1 MTLKL
6 GRKHPDY
13 SKHRNWLEDYLTVTQ
28 PPSTWPH
35 FKPEV
40 DRVSNVIW
48 PMYEND
54 IYGDCTIAGMAHLYG
69 ALSKFGQGSES
80 MFTNE
85 QITSVYERNC
95 PGFDPVNDTGDDGC
109 NMQAVLQDQVTNGM
123 VDILGKTHKVLA
135 YAQLK
140 AIGPK
145 WLAVALD
152 VFGSVYVGVN
162 LPASAQSQFGAN
174 QPWTYVKGSPIVG
187 GHCIPLQATNES
199 HNIYKVPSFTFV
211 TWGSTVDATWP
222 WCNTYIEEAW
232 VVLTEDWLNV
242 NGDTID
248 GFDLA
253 QLQADMRYCS

>member
-1 MTLKL
+1 MYKL

-13 SKHRNWLEDYLTVTQ
+13 SKHRNWLEDYLVS
-28 PPSTWPH
+28 PPESWPH
-35 FKPEV
+35 FNAQV
-40 DRVSNVIW
+40 DRASGVNW
-48 PMYEND
+48 PMYAND
-54 IYGDCTIAGMAHLYG
+54 IYGDCTIAGIGHLYG
-69 ALSKFGQGSES
+69 ALTKFAQGSEAV
-80 MFTNE
+80 FTND

-95 PGFDPVNDTGDDGC
+95 PGFDPITDANDNGC
-109 NMQAVLQDQVTNGM
+109 NMQSVLQDQVVNGM
-123 VDILGKTHKVLA
+123 VDVTGKTHKLIA

-162 LPASAQSQFGAN
+162 LPASAESQFAAN
-174 QPWTYVKGSPIVG
+174 QPWTYVKGSQIVG
-187 GHCIPLQATNES
+187 GHAIVLQATDET
-199 HNIYKVPSFTFV
+199 HNIYRVPSFTFV
-211 TWGSTVDATWP
+211 TWGSTVEATWP
-222 WCNTYIEEAW
+222 WVNTYAEEAW
-232 VVLTEDWLNV
+232 VAITEDWLTA